1 MGILIGV
8 IAVFLFLLMIVFHE
22 FGHFIVAKLSGVQVN
37 EFAIGMG
44 PTLFKLKKGETTYSF
59 RLFPI
64 GGYCAM
70 EGEDEESNNERAF
83 INKPVLKKILIVAAG
98 AIMNIILAFIF
109 MIIVLIQQ
117 ECFASTKIS
126 KFLDDSV
133 TSQYGLQVGDTI
145 KSIDGYN
152 VNTYTDI
159 AFALAIN
166 KDFKSNII
174 VDRNGQNIEL
184 KDVNFKT
191 IQNEDGSK
199 TLVRDFYVVPI
210 EKNFFTLLSQ
220 TFNEIGSNL
229 KIAYVSLL
237 KLVTGKFG
245 LNAVSGPVGIA
256 SVITDAVASGLQ
268 INFMQALNNV
278 ISIMMVFSISLG
290 VMNLLPLP
298 ALDGGRLVFLII
310 EAITK
315 KRINQKYE
323 ALIHKIGFILLM
335 ILAVVVFFNDIY
347 RLVSGTGFGG

>member
-1 MGILIGV
+1 
-8 IAVFLFLLMIVFHE
+8 MIVFHE
-22 FGHFIVAKLSGVQVN
+22 FGHFITAKLSGVQVN

-44 PTLFKLKKGETTYSF
+44 PTLFKVKKGETTYSL

-83 INKPVLKKILIVAAG
+83 VNKPALKKILIVAAG
-98 AIMNIILAFIF
+98 AIMNIFLAVIF
-109 MIIVLIQQ
+109 MVIILVQQ
-117 ECFASTKIS
+117 EYFASTKIS
-126 KFLDDSV
+126 KFSDESI
-133 TSQYGLQVGDTI
+133 TSQYGLQVGDSI
-145 KSIDGYN
+145 KSIDGYS

-159 AFALAIN
+159 AFALALN
-166 KDFKSNII
+166 NDFKANI
-174 VDRNGQNIEL
+174 VVNRDGANVEL

-199 TLVRDFYVVPI
+199 TLVRDFYVAPI
-210 EKNFFTLLSQ
+210 EKNFFTLFSQ
-220 TFNEIGSNL
+220 TFSEIGSNL

-256 SVITDAVASGLQ
+256 SVITDAAASGLQ
-268 INFMQALNNV
+268 VNFMRALNNV
-278 ISIMMVFSISLG
+278 ISIMMVLSISLG

-298 ALDGGRLVFLII
+298 ALDGGRLIFLII

-323 ALIHKIGFILLM
+323 DLIHKIGFILLM
-335 ILAVVVFFNDIY
+335 VLAAVIFFNDIY
-347 RLVSGTGFGG
+347 KLVSGNGFGG